1 MNWFLRGGGG
11 DAQELLEDHQ
21 KALKKLDDMDKLV
34 EQYKVQVKKLEEELS
49 RNDAVVVQQEL
60 DMKQLQLELQALRKK
75 YQLES
80 QDEDKLCGK
89 LKLWLE
95 ELERVT
101 RIKDALEA
109 ELATLRS
116 NAQDEQRRI
125 EQEWSARLAQA
136 TEAAYTENAALAA
149 QVQVLQ
155 ATIDSLRDTQ
165 PTPRT
170 PRWPRKSRSCKP
182 PL

>member
-21 KALKKLDDMDKLV
+21 KALKKLDDMDK
-34 EQYKVQVKKLEEELS
+34 
-49 RNDAVVVQQEL
+49 VVVQQEL
-60 DMKQLQLELQALRKK
+60 NMKQLQLELQALRKK

>member
-21 KALKKLDDMDKLV
+21 KALKKLDDMDK
-34 EQYKVQVKKLEEELS
+34 
-49 RNDAVVVQQEL
+49 VVVQQEL
-60 DMKQLQLELQALRKK
+60 NMKQLQLELQALRKK

-116 NAQDEQRRI
+116 NAQDEQRDGTRRLHGC
-125 EQEWSARLAQA
+125 EW
-136 TEAAYTENAALAA
+136 ENL
-149 QVQVLQ
+149 LG
-155 ATIDSLRDTQ
+155 DRS
-165 PTPRT
+165 TPQG
-170 PRWPRKSRSCKP
+170 
-182 PL
+182 PLHEN